1 MSEDPRLSETDS
13 IHRRRLRQHRTAS
26 TSTDRSKSSSR
37 AFQRCLARPVAPTCW
52 CTAASRSLECHPR
65 RAPTSDPIHFQA
77 SQRVASAA
85 DFEPTPSALMTSIAL
100 HAVTML
106 SCLQVI
112 TSPPTSTASLQGP
125 YVRRKLPQVSPFA
138 RRTPPTHG
146 PCSLCVC
153 AAPRAPG
160 ATLELLQRRL

>member
-1 MSEDPRLSETDS
+1 MIPEEKIGRRPTSAFGFLDARFLRLYRLKGYFPEHPALSETDS

-106 SCLQVI
+106 SCLQVL
-112 TSPPTSTASLQGP
+112 TRPPTSTASLQGP
-125 YVRRKLPQVSPFA
+125 YGESCHK
-138 RRTPPTHG
+138 
-146 PCSLCVC
+146 
-153 AAPRAPG
+153 
-160 ATLELLQRRL
+160 